1 MHLSSSTARAL
12 ARLSVRSR
20 PQSAFST
27 KPPASEEQPLY
38 LNPHAWKGLP
48 ADRIFE
54 LHNLRQEALGEK
66 YNPNDAERNAIL
78 STFTALSKLKPT
90 LDYVY
95 EIDNFKERHMNNTPV
110 PLRGLPPKLSN
121 VEVLDKGASPHDQRR
136 IEQMHRVSAYEMP
149 LLAKYRQKYE
159 PRNDK
164 EEPIR
169 LTFHSDLAD
178 ETNAYNRKVTLAVLL
193 EDLAL
198 EEKQQKK
205 FKILAGNKFNHHKQV
220 LRFSS
225 SQFPDATQNAR
236 WLVETF
242 NKLLAESKDLTEA
255 FDDIPVDTRHSRAQK
270 PRAIFPE
277 AWKRPQDAPVAR
289 HKIIRKLV
297 DDVKNKKDQHHL
309 AQYSP

>member
-1 MHLSSSTARAL
+1 M
-12 ARLSVRSR
+12 
-20 PQSAFST
+20 
-27 KPPASEEQPLY
+27 Y

-78 STFTALSKLKPT
+78 STFTSLTKQKPT

-110 PLRGLPPKLSN
+110 PMRGLPPKLSN
-121 VEVLDKGASPHDQRR
+121 IEVIDKGTSPHDRRR
-136 IEQMHRVSAYEMP
+136 IEQLHRVSAYEMP

-159 PRNDK
+159 PRSDK
-164 EEPIR
+164 HEPIR
-169 LTFHSDLAD
+169 LTFHSDLTD
-178 ETNAYNRKVTLAVLL
+178 ESTPYNRKVTLAVALD
-193 EDLAL
+193 DLAL
-198 EEKQQKK
+198 QDKQQKK
-205 FKILAGNKFNHHKQV
+205 FKILAGNKFSHNKQV
-220 LRFSS
+220 FKFSS
-225 SQFPDATQNAR
+225 DQFPDATQNAR

-242 NKLLAESKDLTEA
+242 NKLLAEAKDLTEA
-255 FDDIPVDTRHSRAQK
+255 FDDIPVDMRHTKLQK
-270 PRAIFPE
+270 PKPAFPD
-277 AWKRPQDAPVAR
+277 AWRRPEDAPVAR

-297 DDVKNKKDQHHL
+297 DDVKHKKDQQHI